1 MWDRLSHAD
10 LEAVKQRLK
19 ERREEILRRHAE
31 ELRALESD
39 RAEIEK
45 LDQLIDAFAKKFQI
59 TTPSFEDAAT
69 SRKEPSGAHPAQAHP
84 VPGISLFI
92 TQAQKAKLRQLG
104 IADAEIRDMKPHE
117 AHRILGLA
125 S

>member
-10 LEAVKQRLK
+10 LEAVKQQLK
-19 ERREEILRRHAE
+19 GRREEILRRHAE
-31 ELRALESD
+31 ELTSLESD

-45 LDQLIDAFAKKFQI
+45 LDQLIDAFAKKFQ
-59 TTPSFEDAAT
+59 TATRSSEDAAT
-69 SRKEPSGAHPAQAHP
+69 ARKEPTGGHPPQVHLVA
-84 VPGISLFI
+84 GISLFI

-104 IADAEIRDMKPHE
+104 IADTEIRDMKPQE

>member
-1 MWDRLSHAD
+1 MWDRLSEAD

-19 ERREEILRRHAE
+19 DRREETLRRHAE
-31 ELRALESD
+31 ELRALEND
-39 RAEIEK
+39 RVEIEK

-59 TTPSFEDAAT
+59 TTPSIENAAT
-69 SRKEPSGAHPAQAHP
+69 AGTEPSGADPARAHP
-84 VPGISLFI
+84 VSGISLFI

>member
-1 MWDRLSHAD
+1 MWDRLSHTD
-10 LEAVKQRLK
+10 LETVKQRL
-19 ERREEILRRHAE
+19 RDHREEILRRHAE
-31 ELRALESD
+31 ELRALEGD

-69 SRKEPSGAHPAQAHP
+69 ARKEPREADPARAHT
-84 VPGISLFI
+84 VSGISLFI

-104 IADAEIRDMKPHE
+104 IADADIRNMKPNE

>member
-1 MWDRLSHAD
+1 MWDGLSHAD
-10 LEAVKQRLK
+10 LEAVKQRLRD
-19 ERREEILRRHAE
+19 RREEILHRHAE
-31 ELRALESD
+31 ELSALESD

-59 TTPSFEDAAT
+59 TTPPIENAAT
-69 SRKEPSGAHPAQAHP
+69 AGKEPSGADPARAP
-84 VPGISLFI
+84 LVSGISLFI

-104 IADAEIRDMKPHE
+104 IADAEIRDMKPQE